1 MLRRKT
7 ILKRFGFI
15 VKSYRRKMG
24 LTQFELGNL
33 VGIHR
38 TYVGAIERGERNLT
52 IMKVCEI
59 ADALERD
66 LSSIWKEMSS

>member
-7 ILKRFGFI
+7 ILKRFGS
-15 VKSYRRKMG
+15 VVRSYRRKMG

-59 ADALERD
+59 ADVLGRD
-66 LSSIWKEMSS
+66 LSAIWKDISS